1 MLEKKKIIIDTDNGD
16 DIDDLFALYLALSR
30 DDIEIVGITT
40 TYVNTNLRARQINKV
55 LKLAHKTN
63 IPVYAG
69 IGTPIK
75 TLHPCDVNYKFCQ
88 YTKDLDNDEYAP
100 INDNEGC
107 NGISA
112 VDFLISKSEELKEE
126 LTIVCI
132 GPLTNIATAINKAP
146 LSMRK
151 PKIVMMG
158 GCYSK
163 IEREWNIACDYE
175 AAKIVFN
182 SKLNLTAIGVD
193 VTRKTEITSE
203 LQDRILKTKS
213 NDPYFSYLIE
223 SANLWFNATGR
234 RIVLHDPLTLYYVYN
249 QKIFDFNEYHV
260 CVEDQGKLTMA
271 LTVPLEELLWVQ
283 FAYINKD
290 DYSLTKCAT
299 NVLSDEF
306 INDFVSQLGF

>member
-1 MLEKKKIIIDTDNGD
+1 MIEKKKIILDTDNGD

-30 DDIEIVGITT
+30 KDIEIVGITT
-40 TYVNTNLRARQINKV
+40 TYVNTNLRARQIKKV
-55 LKLAHKTN
+55 LKLAGKN
-63 IPVYAG
+63 DIPVYAG

-75 TLHPCDVNYKFCQ
+75 SLHPCDVNYKFCQ
-88 YTKDLDNDEYAP
+88 YTNDLDSDCYAP
-100 INDNEGC
+100 INNDEGC
-107 NGISA
+107 YGKSA
-112 VDFLISKSEELKEE
+112 VDFIVKKSEELKEE

-132 GPLTNIATAINKAP
+132 GPLTNIANAILQSPEVMK
-146 LSMRK
+146 K
-151 PKIVMMG
+151 PSIVMMG

-193 VTRKTEITSE
+193 ITRKTEISLA
-203 LQDRILKTKS
+203 LQERILAHKAK
-213 NDPYFSYLIE
+213 NPYIAYLIE

-234 RIVLHDPLTLYYVYN
+234 RIVLHDPLTMYYIYHPE
-249 QKIFDFNEYHV
+249 IFKFNEYHI

-283 FAYINKD
+283 FAYVDKD
-290 DYSLTKCAT
+290 KYSLTKCAT
-299 NVLSDEF
+299 DVDSKRF
-306 INDFVSQLGF
+306 IDDFVRQLDF

>member
-1 MLEKKKIIIDTDNGD
+1 MIEKKKIILDTDNGD

-40 TYVNTNLRARQINKV
+40 TYVNTNLRARQIRKV
-55 LKLAHKTN
+55 LKLAEKDN

-75 TLHPCDVNYKFCQ
+75 TLHPCDVNFKFCQ
-88 YTKDLDNDEYAP
+88 YTQDLDNEEFAPLNDE
-100 INDNEGC
+100 EGC

-112 VDFLISKSEELKEE
+112 IDFLIRKSDELGSN

-132 GPLTNIATAINKAP
+132 GPLTNLASAILKSP
-146 LSMRK
+146 SSMRK
-151 PKIVMMG
+151 PSVVMMG
-158 GCYSK
+158 GCFSK

-193 VTRKTEITSE
+193 VTRKTEISSE
-203 LQDRILKTKS
+203 LQERILNYNAS
-213 NDPYFSYLIE
+213 NPYFDYLIE
-223 SANLWFNATGR
+223 AANLWFESTKR
-234 RIVLHDPLTLYYVYN
+234 RIVLHDPLTLYSVYN
-249 QKIFDFNEYHV
+249 QDIFKFNEYHV
-260 CVEDQGKLTMA
+260 CVEDQGKLTTA

-283 FAYINKD
+283 FAYINKE

-299 NVLSDEF
+299 DVSSDEF
-306 INDFVSQLGF
+306 IEDFVRQLGF